1 MNGDIGFKA
10 DKDESARVLDEVLHA
25 VEDCLP
31 LGIVLLD
38 DALLVEAFELPP
50 ICLGF
55 GSERRFRRGT
65 RVKQLILALGALAL
79 LTGLAMAQ
87 DAPVFD
93 MGVELSG
100 TTDYMD
106 TGVTNSDHNPSGS
119 ITLSPSYG
127 FFYGTIYAATIDY
140 GASEPKIESKFA
152 IGAIPVF
159 GDFSVDFNLARRIKF
174 DDPSADR
181 WLPYVTGT

>member
-1 MNGDIGFKA
+1 M
-10 DKDESARVLDEVLHA
+10 
-25 VEDCLP
+25 
-31 LGIVLLD
+31 
-38 DALLVEAFELPP
+38 
-50 ICLGF
+50 
-55 GSERRFRRGT
+55 
-65 RVKQLILALGALAL
+65 KQLILALGALAL